1 MNALLD
7 RAGGDVWWGRV
18 RTRGLDN
25 TVNAK
30 GGGSMSYRVQL
41 SACVLIAAM
50 LVAGCSGK
58 KSEETTEVTE
68 PTVLKEYPIAGTNDA
83 LTQSGV
89 EADTAVTADGNG
101 SLRITA
107 DQPTTVRLYETG
119 DLDVEGARIVY
130 QAKLRTEGVQGK
142 VYLEMWCNFAGRGEY
157 FARALQAPLSGST
170 EWTSQ
175 ETLFFLKKG
184 DNPDNVK
191 LNVVIDG
198 TGTVWVDD
206 VRLIKGPLN
215 NV

>member
-1 MNALLD
+1 
-7 RAGGDVWWGRV
+7 
-18 RTRGLDN
+18 
-25 TVNAK
+25 
-30 GGGSMSYRVQL
+30 
-41 SACVLIAAM
+41 
-50 LVAGCSGK
+50 
-58 KSEETTEVTE
+58 
-68 PTVLKEYPIAGTNDA
+68 
-83 LTQSGV
+83 
-89 EADTAVTADGNG
+89 
-101 SLRITA
+101 
-107 DQPTTVRLYETG
+107 
-119 DLDVEGARIVY
+119 
-130 QAKLRTEGVQGK
+130 
-142 VYLEMWCNFAGRGEY
+142 MWCNFAGRGEY

>member
-1 MNALLD
+1 M
-7 RAGGDVWWGRV
+7 
-18 RTRGLDN
+18 
-25 TVNAK
+25 
-30 GGGSMSYRVQL
+30 Q
-41 SACVLIAAM
+41 I
-50 LVAGCSGK
+50 
-58 KSEETTEVTE
+58 E
-68 PTVLKEYPIAGTNDA
+68 
-83 LTQSGV
+83 
-89 EADTAVTADGNG
+89 
-101 SLRITA
+101 
-107 DQPTTVRLYETG
+107 
-119 DLDVEGARIVY
+119 
-130 QAKLRTEGVQGK
+130 EGVL
-142 VYLEMWCNFAGRGEY
+142 LED